1 MDAQAIGRR
10 LRDLREAK
18 GVSLS
23 ALSRM
28 AGVGKATM
36 SGLET
41 GTRNPT
47 METLWKVAAAL
58 EVPLTALL
66 SSPAVLPDVAVEGRL
81 LESFADAGVTYELYR
96 LVIAAG
102 TSQVSPAH
110 GPGVTEHLTIF
121 TGVAEVGPE
130 ASPSMGGP
138 GDHLVFSASTP
149 HLYAA
154 RGAEDVQASLLIR
167 YPN

>member
-1 MDAQAIGRR
+1 MDAQGIARR

-23 ALSRM
+23 ALARS

-81 LESFADAGVTYELYR
+81 LESFTEAGATYELYR
-96 LVIAAG
+96 LVIKAG
-102 TSQVSPAH
+102 GSQVSPAH
-110 GPGVTEHLTIF
+110 GAEVTEHLTIF
-121 TGVAEVGPE
+121 TGSAEVGPVG
-130 ASPSMGGP
+130 SPLRGGP
-138 GDHLVFSASTP
+138 GDHLVFTASTP
-149 HLYAA
+149 HLYSA
-154 RGAEDVQASLLIR
+154 GAEDVQASLLIR
-167 YPN
+167 YPA

>member
-1 MDAQAIGRR
+1 MDAQEIGRR

-18 GVSLS
+18 GMSLS
-23 ALSRM
+23 ALARA

-47 METLWKVAAAL
+47 METLWKVTAAL

-81 LESFADAGVTYELYR
+81 LESFTDATVTYELYH
-96 LVIAAG
+96 LVIKAG
-102 TSQVSPAH
+102 GAQISPAH

-121 TGVAEVGPE
+121 SGVAEVGPE
-130 ASPSMGGP
+130 ASPLTGGP
-138 GDHLVFSASTP
+138 GDHLVWTSDTP

-154 RGAEDVQASLLIR
+154 RGPEDVQASLLIR
-167 YPN
+167 YP